1 MAIRRTS
8 RLAGIGGLLI
18 ASLVAVQSGTA
29 SAGPTTTSGQ
39 PGHSGSAVVRPR
51 HAVLGDLDGD
61 GRSDLVAIEGHGGK
75 ARIDYTSAHPGGSH
89 VQILTP
95 PVSETGGFRVV
106 ATGDFNG
113 DGYADLAL
121 GAPGYS
127 RNDFGADQGAVFIY
141 NGSKHGIVGPPVV
154 FKGPANYDNDNRFGT
169 SIAAGD
175 VNGDGY
181 DDLAVGNPGP
191 YGGGNPV
198 GTVRVIYGS
207 ATGLTKVGVQRIE
220 SGHPVDSGQFGF
232 SVALADVNG
241 DGHADLIVGEPGGY
255 QGKLNLDDVS
265 EGDIQV
271 FAGTPAHGIKTSGH
285 LIWGK
290 AVGASGSLGISVASG
305 NINGRGP
312 SDVVAAAPDAGKV
325 VVLLGSRHGGLSA
338 ARSQTLGPSFTHLKG
353 GSQDASF
360 GDSLAVGDI
369 TGDGRA
375 DVIIGSPSASAPLRH
390 EGAVYVL
397 HGSKTGVTAKR
408 AQRLTEASVGTPGRN
423 PRAKA
428 GFGRSVSVLVT
439 ASSRDS
445 LAIGVPRA
453 NIGGKD
459 TQTGLVLVLRGVARG
474 VNVHHI
480 TVIAGQTA
488 HNHLG
493 VAIGS

>member
-1 MAIRRTS
+1 
-8 RLAGIGGLLI
+8 
-18 ASLVAVQSGTA
+18 
-29 SAGPTTTSGQ
+29 
-39 PGHSGSAVVRPR
+39 
-51 HAVLGDLDGD
+51 
-61 GRSDLVAIEGHGGK
+61 
-75 ARIDYTSAHPGGSH
+75 
-89 VQILTP
+89 
-95 PVSETGGFRVV
+95 
-106 ATGDFNG
+106 
-113 DGYADLAL
+113 
-121 GAPGYS
+121 
-127 RNDFGADQGAVFIY
+127 
-141 NGSKHGIVGPPVV
+141 
-154 FKGPANYDNDNRFGT
+154 
-169 SIAAGD
+169 
-175 VNGDGY
+175 
-181 DDLAVGNPGP
+181 
-191 YGGGNPV
+191 
-198 GTVRVIYGS
+198 
-207 ATGLTKVGVQRIE
+207 
-220 SGHPVDSGQFGF
+220 
-232 SVALADVNG
+232 
-241 DGHADLIVGEPGGY
+241 
-255 QGKLNLDDVS
+255 
-265 EGDIQV
+265 
-271 FAGTPAHGIKTSGH
+271 
-285 LIWGK
+285 
-290 AVGASGSLGISVASG
+290 VASG

-325 VVLLGSRHGGLSA
+325 VVLLGSRHGGLDA

-408 AQRLTEASVGTPGRN
+408 ARRLTEASVGKPGRN

-459 TQTGLVLVLRGVARG
+459 TQTGLVLVLRGAARG

>member
-1 MAIRRTS
+1 VTAGGVLRR
-8 RLAGIGGLLI
+8 AGAGGLLV
-18 ASLVAVQSGTA
+18 VALA
-29 SAGPTTTSGQ
+29 A
-39 PGHSGSAVVRPR
+39 SGSGAARAASVGHVSSNVPATDAQ
-51 HAVLGDLDGD
+51 HSAVLGDLDGD
-61 GRSDLVAIEGHGGK
+61 GRSDLVAVAGQGGRV
-75 ARIDYTSAHPGGSH
+75 RIDYTSAHPGGSH
-89 VQILTP
+89 VQILAP
-95 PVSETGGFRVV
+95 PVTETGGFRVV

-141 NGSKHGIVGPPVV
+141 NGSKQGIVGPPVV

-207 ATGLTKVGVQRIE
+207 AAGLTTAGMQRIE

-265 EGDIQV
+265 EGDVQV
-271 FAGTPAHGIKTSGH
+271 FAGTAAHGITTSGH

-290 AVGASGSLGISVASG
+290 SVSAAGSLGMSLASG

-312 SDVVAAAPDAGKV
+312 SDVVAAAPDAGKIV
-325 VVLLGSRHGGLSA
+325 VFLGDRHGGLKA
-338 ARSQTLGPSFTHLKG
+338 ARSQSLGASFTGLPGTSRRQAAFG
-353 GSQDASF
+353 G
-360 GDSLAVGDI
+360 SLAVGDV
-369 TGDGRA
+369 TGDGKA
-375 DVIIGSPSASAPLRH
+375 DLIVGAPTTSAPKRH

-397 HGSKTGVTAKR
+397 RGSASGVTAKG
-408 AQRLTEASVGTPGRN
+408 AKRLTEASVGNPGRN
-423 PRAKA
+423 PRASA
-428 GFGRSVSVLVT
+428 GFGQSVAVLVT
-439 ASSRDS
+439 SSSRDS

-453 NIGGKD
+453 NIGGTD
-459 TQTGLVLVLRGVARG
+459 TQTGLVLVLRGTATG
-474 VNVHHI
+474 VNLHHM
-480 TVIAGQTA
+480 TVIAPQTA

-493 VAIGS
+493 VAIGA